1 MDEQNNKQ
9 SEPAK
14 PEKKL
19 SRTTLTFYIVGLF
32 SVAIA
37 LILISYVAQARAD
50 RQVDT
55 LTNQLSE
62 QQTVAQGAT
71 QKVEDLQKQYDA
83 LSEEVSIA
91 RRALG
96 LEEDETVQ
104 PDMVATTHSKE
115 LIATLLLSAE
125 HAARIGDMEEASKQ
139 IWQLEDSV
147 DPVTQLKPESQ
158 DGLMTDEQY
167 DIYQQLKDLL
177 AEQEQ

>member
-1 MDEQNNKQ
+1 MDEKKKPEQ
-9 SEPAK
+9 PK

-50 RQVDT
+50 KQLDSLSDQ
-55 LTNQLSE
+55 LTE
-62 QQTVAQGAT
+62 QQTVAQGVT
-71 QKVEDLQKQYDA
+71 QKMEDLQKQYDA

-91 RRALG
+91 RKALG
-96 LEEDETVQ
+96 LEENETVQ
-104 PDMVATTHSKE
+104 PDMVSTAHSKE

-125 HAARIGDMEEASKQ
+125 HAARVGDMEKASKQ

-147 DPVTQLKPESQ
+147 DPVTQLKPESE

-167 DIYQQLKDLL
+167 EIYQQLKDLL
-177 AEQEQ
+177 AEQGQ

>member
-1 MDEQNNKQ
+1 M
-9 SEPAK
+9 
-14 PEKKL
+14 
-19 SRTTLTFYIVGLF
+19 
-32 SVAIA
+32 
-37 LILISYVAQARAD
+37 
-50 RQVDT
+50 
-55 LTNQLSE
+55 
-62 QQTVAQGAT
+62 
-71 QKVEDLQKQYDA
+71 EDLQKQYDA

-104 PDMVATTHSKE
+104 PDMVATTYSKE

-139 IWQLEDSV
+139 LWQLEDSV